1 MRKLIIALFAI
12 VALQACTKDLTT
24 MSTNDTKWVLTE
36 WPGKVLPTRANATLD
51 ITGGNKI
58 NGKSF
63 CNSYGG
69 NAVINGSAIQ
79 FTNTYATKMYCAD
92 VAKAED
98 QYLSD
103 LNKVRAGKFS
113 GDKLHFYNDGIL
125 LMTFSKAQ

>member
-1 MRKLIIALFAI
+1 MRKLIIALFAV

-36 WPGKVLPTRANATLD
+36 WPGKVLPTGAKATLD

-103 LNKVRAGKFS
+103 LNKVRAGKVS
-113 GDKLHFYNDGIL
+113 GDKLHFYNDGVL
-125 LMTFSKAQ
+125 LMTFSSAN